1 MIDTSG
7 STVKHRRPPVAH
19 GAFGEELQNL
29 SEAVGPFADE
39 PEPSDVETIAWDVET
54 IAWDVETIASDVGTI
69 ASDVEIKLVEEE
81 AMGKD
86 DDVLAASVGAQR
98 RTVKLGVSPEE
109 TLECP

>member
-54 IAWDVETIASDVGTI
+54 IASDVGTI

-81 AMGKD
+81 AMGKG

>member
-54 IAWDVETIASDVGTI
+54 IASNVGTI
-69 ASDVEIKLVEEE
+69 ASDVEIRLVEEE

>member
-54 IAWDVETIASDVGTI
+54 IASNVGTI

>member
-39 PEPSDVETIAWDVET
+39 PEPSDVET

>member
-1 MIDTSG
+1 M
-7 STVKHRRPPVAH
+7 KHRRPPVAH

-54 IAWDVETIASDVGTI
+54 IASDVGTI

-81 AMGKD
+81 AMGKG

>member
-1 MIDTSG
+1 M
-7 STVKHRRPPVAH
+7 KHRRPPVAH

-39 PEPSDVETIAWDVET
+39 PEPSDVETIAR
-54 IAWDVETIASDVGTI
+54 DVETIASNVGTI
-69 ASDVEIKLVEEE
+69 ASDVEIRLVEEE

>member
-1 MIDTSG
+1 M
-7 STVKHRRPPVAH
+7 KHRRPPVAH

-29 SEAVGPFADE
+29 SEAVGPVADE
-39 PEPSDVETIAWDVET
+39 PEPSDVETIAR
-54 IAWDVETIASDVGTI
+54 DVETIASNVGTI